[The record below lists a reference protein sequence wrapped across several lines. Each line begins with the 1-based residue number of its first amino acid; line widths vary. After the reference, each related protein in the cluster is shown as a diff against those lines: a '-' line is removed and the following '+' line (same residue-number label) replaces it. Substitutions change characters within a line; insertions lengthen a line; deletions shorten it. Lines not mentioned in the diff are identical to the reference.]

1 MIVHMQEG
9 AIYIIENVETGKGYV
24 GQTTRTV
31 EQRFKEHCN
40 CFSGCHKLRNAIQKY
55 GKNCLSVETIWEG
68 ECSQEELDAL
78 EVHYIEQFNTVDPYG
93 YNLTY
98 GGMGGKFS
106 DEKRKN
112 LSEACI
118 KKYQERP
125 ELRIVDKN
133 KYTDEMRKRI
143 SEACIKKYQE
153 RPELRDIG
161 KQNKGSKRT
170 PEQIEKMKKAWENRK
185 IQPQFKENMSKSM
198 VKYFKPVY
206 CFDKQGELVKTF
218 NSLAEIS
225 KEPGFSKGGIS
236 SALRIRSFYKDT
248 FYVSYQENFHL

>member
-1 MIVHMQEG
+1 MQEG
-9 AIYIIENVETGKGYV
+9 AIYIIENVETGKGYI
-24 GQTTRTV
+24 GQTTRSV
-31 EQRFKEHCN
+31 EQRFKEHCKS
-40 CFSGCHKLRNAIQKY
+40 FSGCHKLRNAIQKY
-55 GKNCLSVETIWEG
+55 GQECFSVETLWEG

-78 EVHYIEQFNTVDPYG
+78 EIHYIEQFNTIDPQG

-133 KYTDEMRKRI
+133 KYTDEMRKRM

-153 RPELRDIG
+153 RPELKDIG

-170 PEQIEKMKKAWENRK
+170 PEHIEKMKKAWENRK
-185 IQPQFKENMSKSM
+185 IQPQFKENMSKAM
-198 VKYFKPVY
+198 EKYFKRVY
-206 CFDKQGELVKTF
+206 CFDKQGELIKTF
-218 NSLAEIS
+218 ESLAEIS

-236 SALRIRSFYKDT
+236 SAIRKRSFYKNM
-248 FYVSYQENFHL
+248 FHVSYQENFHL

>member
-1 MIVHMQEG
+1 
-9 AIYIIENVETGKGYV
+9 
-24 GQTTRTV
+24 
-31 EQRFKEHCN
+31 
-40 CFSGCHKLRNAIQKY
+40 
-55 GKNCLSVETIWEG
+55 
-68 ECSQEELDAL
+68 
-78 EVHYIEQFNTVDPYG
+78 
-93 YNLTY
+93 
-98 GGMGGKFS
+98 MGGKFS

-125 ELRIVDKN
+125 ELRIVDKS
-133 KYTDEMRKRI
+133 KYTEELRKRM
-143 SEACIKKYQE
+143 SEASIKKYQE

-198 VKYFKPVY
+198 VKYFKRVY
-206 CFDKQGELVKTF
+206 CFDKQGELIKMF
-218 NSLAEIS
+218 ESLAEIS

-236 SALRIRSFYKDT
+236 SAIRIRSFYKDT

>member
-1 MIVHMQEG
+1 MIVHMLG
-9 AIYIIENVETGKGYV
+9 TVYVIENLENGKGYI
-24 GQTTRTV
+24 GQTTRTI
-31 EQRFKEHCN
+31 EQRFNEHCKS
-40 CFSGCHKLRNAIQKY
+40 FSGCHAVRNAIQKY
-55 GKNCLSVETIWEG
+55 GPECFSIELIWEG

-78 EVHYIEQFNTVDPYG
+78 EIHYISQFNTICPHG

-133 KYTDEMRKRI
+133 KYTDEMRKKM

-153 RPELRDIG
+153 RPELKDVG

-170 PEQIEKMKKAWENRK
+170 PEQIEKMKEAWEIRK
-185 IQPQFKENMSKSM
+185 NQPQFKENMSKSM
-198 VKYFKPVY
+198 EKYFKRVY
-206 CFDKQGELVKTF
+206 CFDKQGELIKAF
-218 NSLAEIS
+218 DSLSEIS

-236 SALRIRSFYKDT
+236 SAIRTRSFYKNM
-248 FYVSYQENFHL
+248 FHVSYQENFHL

>member
-1 MIVHMQEG
+1 MQEG
-9 AIYIIENVETGKGYV
+9 AIYIIENLENGKKYV
-24 GQTTRTV
+24 GQTTRSV
-31 EQRFKEHCN
+31 ERRFKEHCKS
-40 CFSGCHKLRNAIQKY
+40 FSGCLKLRNAIQKY
-55 GKNCLSVETIWEG
+55 GQECFSVETLWEG

-78 EVHYIEQFNTVDPYG
+78 EIHYIEQFNTIDPRG

-98 GGMGGKFS
+98 GGLGGKFS

-133 KYTDEMRKRI
+133 KYTDEMRKRM

-153 RPELRDIG
+153 RPELKDIG

-170 PEQIEKMKKAWENRK
+170 PDQIEKMKKAWEIRK
-185 IQPQFKENMSKSM
+185 NKPQFKETMSTSM
-198 VKYFKPVY
+198 EKYYKNVY
-206 CFDKQGELVKTF
+206 CFDKQGELIKTF
-218 NSLAEIS
+218 KSLSDIS
-225 KEPGFSKGGIS
+225 KEPGFSKGGVS
-236 SALRIRSFYKDT
+236 SAIRTKSFYKNV